1 MLWRHEADFIKSQ
14 LVLEEVVGVVVVVVV
29 VVCFALFQLMSS
41 DLSALI
47 GLRLS
52 LCVTVWTDLCDTDFR
67 LFF

>member
-1 MLWRHEADFIKSQ
+1 MS
-14 LVLEEVVGVVVVVVV
+14 VVVVVVVVV